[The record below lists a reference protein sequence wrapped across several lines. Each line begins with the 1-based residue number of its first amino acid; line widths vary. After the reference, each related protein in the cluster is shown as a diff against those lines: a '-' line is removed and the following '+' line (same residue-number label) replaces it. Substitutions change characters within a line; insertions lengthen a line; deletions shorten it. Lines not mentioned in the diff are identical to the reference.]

1 MLVGAVKRF
10 KLVPVYV
17 LALNTRVLYEDSRL
31 SEDTSMR
38 LDQGLN

>member
-1 MLVGAVKRF
+1 MQFMDV

-17 LALNTRVLYEDSRL
+17 LALAARVLYEDSRL
-31 SEDTSMR
+31 SEDISLR